1 MTTNNPKKYFKVRSW
16 LDRHTY
22 QTYVFVGANLDER
35 VKDVLKRVAK
45 GQMTTTQMT
54 PTDQRLLQNTFGAS
68 FRAVVNNKDPL
79 PPIYIFSS
87 IREDDNISWLK
98 RKLYSHL
105 HDSSTSKVDSHTS
118 IYLWLNKKV
127 KISPP
132 LLQSFIN
139 NSFKTDRT
147 IAFDMFAS
155 YVKNYFGTTLTNPFS
170 AFIDK
175 HQALYLTQDLTYA
188 SHAEPL
194 SFKYAKDVYYEY
206 VNYNPLAAGAID
218 DISTLNLLSQDAL
231 LLESFGLEDV
241 VDDCINLLSLTNVP
255 DKKLISKFFPD
266 HVGQETSKEYHKN
279 TINFIENIEESED
292 AVYRYVEQSGRKKS
306 TNSNSYVNFLHIRVN
321 ELNFNKKQDMEKL
334 FETLTTSVQVPF
346 IKLKALTNNHFK
358 IHKDSVANPVVRNN
372 ILTKWTEQAQTS
384 QTSKISDTFYVLM
397 KVQYTKDVYCTI
409 VIFDNLCYDVK
420 FSFGSSMRETQGSVL
435 RFLDTI
441 DDIISN
447 VQKVFPS
454 VYVPLV
460 DRDFFN
466 KVTIHDDGT
475 KILRWLTT
483 NSIKSDKLNINFSN
497 FPAIVQSRM
506 SSFFNVI
513 KNPNKNILHLQY
525 KKVDNYL
532 KYENIQVFITNSFV
546 KDRDEMIK
554 RIVNEFVITRDDA
567 ERELERWLAQNEVK
581 VFMMGDKVFLKPR
594 NDNYVNIKIKLTTS
608 IDMNFNIE
616 GVKNNNI
623 QNRIILL
630 LQALIDIAN
639 EKVQKPKPIE
649 LSKVDAIVY
658 DITPKSITNKT
669 LTIDLLGDLGELGED
684 FANYDDFGDL
694 FEDDDELK
702 ALEAEFLNQQPAQ
715 GVASASNEGDEDD
728 ANGNQDEDAAMKSY
742 FMSMLKSADR
752 ELIDYKVPKGDKSQK
767 RYSTV
772 CQWND
777 RRQPVVVNK
786 EEFKK
791 VQEYAK
797 DIKYVKTGSSPEL
810 QEKNYYI
817 CPQVWCPKSKIALTY
832 KDFKEKY
839 NESCPD
845 PNIQEKPILLTNH
858 YWGKGE
864 SGLNR
869 EHFPGFLD
877 AFTHPKK
884 LCLPCC
890 FKKEAKQGSKNMQ
903 KENMCKN
910 QWNTTE
916 VEDEPQEIVG
926 NEKYIKAEIV
936 VPLEVSRFGL
946 LPKELGQIVENSHCG
961 NGLGGKGL
969 MTDKTNCIL
978 RKGVNQKSQSFL
990 NALLYVLD
998 NPNLPSV
1005 QAFLDAFQKH
1015 VSVEQFVGLEN
1026 GKVMKLFINKEFD
1039 IYHKNNF
1046 KQFVAWFL
1054 HPHQSTYI
1062 KMFRLFEIAKE
1073 LTIAAKEHLIFDTQ
1087 KFRNHKS
1094 ILREFLIYNAFIHFV
1109 RYMADNNIEKD
1120 YQFLIDYVQNESQ
1133 WLNIHNYNVMVIE
1146 HDPSENK
1153 TFIVCP
1159 FNRNANTSFS
1169 FNNQFVILL
1178 KQNDYYEPVC
1188 HVQNANGDLKIATK
1202 FLYKLAPHGIKK
1214 LIKFYMQNCS
1224 IDEPKHSAHDI
1235 ELLLASLGLNIKYH
1249 VIDYS
1254 FRVCGLLIDEH
1265 NLYIPLKEKV
1275 DIYSLK
1281 TEYIYYDEVSH
1292 YKCKLS
1298 KEQIHTAFHALYQ
1311 RTKDSFYKLS
1321 TIITSLDEK
1330 RIVGVFLHDEL
1341 FVPINYNEE
1350 EDILYINEILQ
1361 DNLNIFID
1369 NEIPDARV
1377 VKITKDMQKRK
1388 LYQLMTQDITDFMTQ
1403 HPSVQHEVSFLTDP
1417 TNPFPKE
1424 YVRKRLLKL
1433 VRGMVQSSKLTQS
1446 KEALHFTSQ
1455 YVEDLLQSSGRTQ
1468 NVILKQLYGLQKKFK
1483 KAPFELLVDQKDVIE
1498 GKLLEKIKL
1507 IQNPYVTLMERV
1519 DKHLKEYI
1527 FEGSEPVELEN
1538 FARYYNPSTTFEDVP
1553 YKFRKL
1559 LQRHMLLAYDSYNF
1573 NTIYDIFLAICKY
1586 QKLTNI
1592 TDIGILRDII
1602 YKRVGTAY
1610 KQNNIE
1616 MLTDNEN
1623 FIYNEKMMK
1632 IKKRTLESIAAVLDS
1647 TYYFPSLFEIF
1658 HLSSLA
1664 KINVIIIGR
1673 KTKDNA
1679 DGVEMYFNNSSRYII
1694 FEQSY
1699 DRFTHKDV
1707 FKMVIK
1713 EPKSVTPKIIL
1724 KKSEVSPGLL
1734 QILSKSA
1741 KN

>member
-1 MTTNNPKKYFKVRSW
+1 MTTHNPKKYFKVRSW
-16 LDRHTY
+16 LDKQKY
-22 QTYVFVGANLDER
+22 QTYIFVGANLEDR
-35 VKDVLKRVAK
+35 VKDILKRLSK
-45 GQMTTTQMT
+45 GQVSAN
-54 PTDQRLLQNTFGAS
+54 DQRVLQNTFGTS
-68 FRAVVNNKDPL
+68 FKDVSNGKEPL
-79 PPIYIFSS
+79 PPIYVFSS

-127 KISPP
+127 RVSPP
-132 LLQSFIN
+132 LLQSFLSN
-139 NSFKTDRT
+139 TFKTDRT
-147 IAFDMFAS
+147 IAFDTFAN
-155 YVKNYFGTTLTNPFS
+155 YVKNYFGTSLKNPFS
-170 AFIDK
+170 SFIDRT
-175 HQALYLTQDLTYA
+175 QALYLIQDLKYA
-188 SHAEPL
+188 QHAEPL
-194 SFKYAKDVYYEY
+194 SFKYAKDVFYEY
-206 VNYNPLAAGAID
+206 VNYNPLQENAFVD
-218 DISTLNLLSQDAL
+218 DVSTLNLLSQDAL
-231 LLESFGLEDV
+231 LLESFGLDDV
-241 VDDCINLLSLTNVP
+241 VDDCINLVSLSNVK

-266 HVGQETSKEYHKN
+266 FVGAETSQKEYHKN
-279 TINFIENIEESED
+279 TINFIEGIEEAED
-292 AVYRYVEQSGRKKS
+292 IVYKYIEQASKS
-306 TNSNSYVNFLHIRVN
+306 RNTNSNSYVNFLHIRVN
-321 ELNFNKKQDMEKL
+321 ELNFNRKQDMEKL
-334 FETLTTSVQVPF
+334 FEALTTSPKVPF
-346 IKLKALTNNHFK
+346 IKLKALTNNYFK
-358 IHKDSVANPVVRNN
+358 IHKDSVTNPVVRNH

-384 QTSKISDTFYVLM
+384 QTSKISDTFYVLL

-420 FSFGSSMRETQGSVL
+420 FSFGSSMRETQASVL
-435 RFLDTI
+435 RFMDTI
-441 DDIISN
+441 DDIVSS

-466 KVTIHDDGT
+466 KVTTHDDGT

-483 NSIKSDKLNINFSN
+483 NSIKSEKLNINFSN
-497 FPAIVQSRM
+497 FSNIIQSRM

-513 KNPNKNILHLQY
+513 RNPNKNILHLQY

-532 KYENIQVFITNSFV
+532 KYENIQVFITNNFV
-546 KDRDEMIK
+546 KDREEMLK
-554 RIVNEFVITRDDA
+554 RIVSEFVITRDDA

-623 QNRIILL
+623 QNRIIRL

-639 EKVQKPKPIE
+639 EKVQKPKLIE
-649 LSKVDAIVY
+649 VSKVDSIVY
-658 DITPKSITNKT
+658 DITPKSGTSKN
-669 LTIDLLGDLGELGED
+669 LSLDLLGDLGDD
-684 FANYDDFGDL
+684 FGDFDSYDEFGDL

-702 ALEAEFLNQQPAQ
+702 ALEAEFLNQQSSSGATT
-715 GVASASNEGDEDD
+715 STTNDGDEENA
-728 ANGNQDEDAAMKSY
+728 ANDNQDEDAAMKSY

-791 VQEYAK
+791 VQEYSK

-845 PNIQEKPILLTNH
+845 PNVQEKPILLTNH
-858 YWGKGE
+858 YWGKGDT
-864 SGLNR
+864 GLNR

-910 QWNTTE
+910 QWNNEETD
-916 VEDEPQEIVG
+916 DEPQEMVG

-946 LPKELGQIVENSHCG
+946 LPKDLGQIVENTSCG

-969 MTDKTNCIL
+969 MTDKTNCVL

-990 NALLYVLD
+990 NALVYVLN
-998 NPNLPSV
+998 NPNISNVTSL
-1005 QAFLDAFQKH
+1005 LEAFQNN

-1039 IYHKNNF
+1039 IYDKKNF
-1046 KQFVAWFL
+1046 RQFVSWFL
-1054 HPHQSTYI
+1054 HSKQSTYV

-1073 LTIAAKEHLIFDTQ
+1073 LNTIGREHGMFDTQ
-1087 KFRNHKS
+1087 KYKHYKS
-1094 ILREFLIYNAFIHFV
+1094 ILREFLIYNAFIHFLK
-1109 RYMADNNIEKD
+1109 YMADNSIEKN
-1120 YQFLIDYVQNESQ
+1120 YQFLIDYIQNEDK
-1133 WLNIHNYNVMVIE
+1133 WLNIHNFNVIVIE
-1146 HDPSENK
+1146 HDPAENK
-1153 TFIVCP
+1153 TYIICP
-1159 FNRNANTSFS
+1159 FNRNADTSFS
-1169 FNNQFVILL
+1169 FNNKFVMLL
-1178 KQNDYYEPVC
+1178 KQNDYYEPLC
-1188 HVQNANGDLKIATK
+1188 HVQNTNGDLKITTQ
-1202 FLYKLAPHGIKK
+1202 FLYKLAPQGIKR

-1224 IDEPKHSAHDI
+1224 VDEQKHSAHDI
-1235 ELLLASLGLNIKYH
+1235 ELFLASLGLNVKYH
-1249 VIDYS
+1249 IIDYS
-1254 FRVCGLLIDEH
+1254 FRVCGLLIDDH

-1275 DIYSLK
+1275 DIYDIK
-1281 TEYIYYDEVSH
+1281 TEFMYYDEVAR
-1292 YKCKLS
+1292 YKCTLTKD
-1298 KEQIHTAFHALYQ
+1298 QIELAFHTLYKK
-1311 RTKDSFYKLS
+1311 TKDPFYKLT

-1330 RIVGVFLHDEL
+1330 RIVGVLLNEDL
-1341 FVPINYNEE
+1341 FVPINYKED
-1350 EDILYINEILQ
+1350 EDIQYINDILQ

-1377 VKITKDMQKRK
+1377 VRITKDLERRRF
-1388 LYQLMTQDITDFMTQ
+1388 YQLMTQDIMGYLKDN
-1403 HPSVQHEVSFLTDP
+1403 PSVQSEVTFLTDAS
-1417 TNPFPKE
+1417 NPFPKE
-1424 YVRKRLLKL
+1424 YVRKKLLKI
-1433 VRGMVQSSKLTQS
+1433 VRRMVQNSKLNRS
-1446 KEALHFTSQ
+1446 SDVLHFTSQ
-1455 YVEDLLQSSGRTQ
+1455 YVEDLLQSSGQTQ

-1498 GKLLEKIKL
+1498 GKLLEKVKI

-1519 DKHLKEYI
+1519 DRHLKDYI
-1527 FEGSEPVELEN
+1527 FEGSDPVELET
-1538 FARYYNPSTTFEDVP
+1538 FAKYYNPSTTYEDVP

-1559 LQRHMLLAYDSYNF
+1559 LQRHMLISYENYNF
-1573 NTIYDIFLAICKY
+1573 NTIYDMFLCICKY
-1586 QKLTNI
+1586 QKLTHI
-1592 TDIGILRDII
+1592 TDTSVLRDII
-1602 YKRVGTAY
+1602 YKRIANAY

-1616 MLTDNEN
+1616 MLVEN
-1623 FIYNEKMMK
+1623 PSFIYNEKMMK
-1632 IKKRTLESIAAVLDS
+1632 IKKRTLDSIASVLES
-1647 TYYFPSLFEIF
+1647 TFYFPSLFEIY
-1658 HLSSLA
+1658 HLSGLA
-1664 KINVIIIGR
+1664 KINVIIVGR

-1679 DGVEMYFNNSSRYII
+1679 DGVEMYYNNSSRYII
-1694 FEQSY
+1694 LEQSF
-1699 DRFTHKDV
+1699 DRFTNKDV
-1707 FKMVIK
+1707 FQIVIK
-1713 EPKSVTPKIIL
+1713 EPKGVTPKIIM
-1724 KKSEVSPGLL
+1724 KKSEVSAGLL
-1734 QILSKSA
+1734 QILSKSV